1 MIVGSVLQIV
11 IYLEE
16 RLLCK
21 SDATLR
27 LISLSW
33 TGLSLAGIDSIQP
46 MKGIVGLAKLLWS
59 T

>member
-1 MIVGSVLQIV
+1 MTVGSVLQV
-11 IYLEE
+11 LIYLEE

-21 SDATLR
+21 YDGPLR
-27 LISLSW
+27 LIGSSW